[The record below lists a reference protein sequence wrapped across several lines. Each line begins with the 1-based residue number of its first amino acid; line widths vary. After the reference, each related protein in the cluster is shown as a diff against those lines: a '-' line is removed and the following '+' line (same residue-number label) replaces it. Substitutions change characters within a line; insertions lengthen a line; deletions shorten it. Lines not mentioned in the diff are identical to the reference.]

1 MKKRI
6 KTEMCLRLSFQL
18 AAEFSSSFLFEFDII
33 TGPLAQT
40 QFSLDSEIPEVV
52 LRPECFV
59 GPGEAGFL

>member
-1 MKKRI
+1 MPEALISAGSRI
-6 KTEMCLRLSFQL
+6 
-18 AAEFSSSFLFEFDII
+18 FLLFPFEFDII
-33 TGPLAQT
+33 TGTLAQT